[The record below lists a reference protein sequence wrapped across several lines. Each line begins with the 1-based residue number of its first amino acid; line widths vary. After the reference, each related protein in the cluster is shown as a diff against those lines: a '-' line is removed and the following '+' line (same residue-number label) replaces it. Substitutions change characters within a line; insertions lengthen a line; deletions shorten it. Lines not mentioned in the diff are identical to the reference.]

1 MPIFGIDEVDR
12 KWSINPVWG
21 NTTMKYGQKNL
32 RSILF
37 VVALTLGLAA
47 CGGGG
52 TSGGSGSTLSSG
64 DHSLTSPTTPTTPT
78 SPTTPTEP
86 TTPTTPTTPT
96 SGAATISWSVPTE
109 RTDGAALKM
118 SELGGY
124 LIYYGTNSSELTQVV
139 RVEDPYQTQYTFN
152 LPGGTY
158 YFRVSA
164 YDSEGIQSSKSNQV
178 SRSI

>member
-1 MPIFGIDEVDR
+1 
-12 KWSINPVWG
+12 
-21 NTTMKYGQKNL
+21 MKYGQKNL
-32 RSILF
+32 RTILF
-37 VVALTLGLAA
+37 VIVLTLGLAA

-52 TSGGSGSTLSSG
+52 TSDGSGGSLSSG

-86 TTPTTPTTPT
+86 TTPT
-96 SGAATISWSVPTE
+96 SGVATISWSIPVE
-109 RTDGAALKM
+109 RTDGTALKM

-124 LIYYGTNSSELTQVV
+124 LIYYGTNSAELTQVV
-139 RVEDPYQTQYTFN
+139 RVEDPYQTQYTFS

-164 YDSEGIQSSKSNQV
+164 YDTEGIQGPKSNQV
-178 SRSI
+178 TRNV